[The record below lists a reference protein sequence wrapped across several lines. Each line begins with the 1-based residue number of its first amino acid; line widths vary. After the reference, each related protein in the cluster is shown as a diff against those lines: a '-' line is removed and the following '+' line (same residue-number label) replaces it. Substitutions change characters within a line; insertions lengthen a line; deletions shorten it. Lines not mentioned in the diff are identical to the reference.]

1 MDYIQGTADS
11 RGKLIEGLIN
21 SIELFEN
28 FKKVVKL
35 NPELK
40 DKFESS
46 IKSIQDSIYMIKN
59 MDRDEFENLVENMNK
74 NIYN

>member
-35 NPELK
+35 NT
-40 DKFESS
+40 
-46 IKSIQDSIYMIKN
+46 
-59 MDRDEFENLVENMNK
+59 
-74 NIYN
+74 